1 MSHGRFLT
9 LEGGEG
15 SGKTTQAQLL
25 RESLENAGVDLIVTR
40 EPGGTA
46 RAEDIR
52 NLLVSGETGRWQP
65 VSEALLHFA
74 ARAEHVALR
83 IRPALERGVW
93 VISDRFSDSTMAY
106 QGVAMDVGWER
117 VEALSAAVLGEF
129 APDLTLVL
137 DVAETQGL
145 ARENQGDGE
154 DRYGNMGPEFHKKIR
169 TAFRD
174 IAERQPDRCKIINAA
189 GSIDEVRELIWTA
202 VAEMFSL

>member
-1 MSHGRFLT
+1 LNYGRFLT

-25 RESLENAGVDLIVTR
+25 RESLENAGVDAIVTR

-52 NLLVSGETGRWQP
+52 NLLVSGETGRWEP

-83 IRPALERGVW
+83 IRPELERGVW
-93 VISDRFSDSTMAY
+93 VISDRFSDSTVAY
-106 QGVAMDVGWER
+106 QGVAMGVGWER
-117 VEALSAAVLGEF
+117 VEALAATVLGEF

-137 DVAETQGL
+137 DVTEARGL
-145 ARENQGDGE
+145 AREKRGDGE
-154 DRYGNMGPEFHKKIR
+154 DRYSNMGPEFHKKVR
-169 TAFRD
+169 EAFRD
-174 IAERQPDRCKIINAA
+174 IAERQPDRCKVINAA
-189 GSIDEVRELIWTA
+189 GSIDEVRDLIWAA
-202 VAEMFSL
+202 VEEMFEL